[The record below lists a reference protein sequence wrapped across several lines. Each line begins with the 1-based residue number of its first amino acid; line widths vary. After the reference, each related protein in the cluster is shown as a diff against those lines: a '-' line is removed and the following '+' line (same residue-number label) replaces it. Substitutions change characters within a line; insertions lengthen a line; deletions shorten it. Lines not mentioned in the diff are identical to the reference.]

1 MNYSSTING
10 KHAGAANIL
19 PDHHIEDHY
28 NVGDGDDND
37 DRDTDKIGIFDG
49 TITISVASVN

>member
-1 MNYSSTING
+1 MTMMMFFYRKGEGQEARGLNYSSTING

-28 NVGDGDDND
+28 NVGDGDEND
-37 DRDTDKIGIFDG
+37 DRDF
-49 TITISVASVN
+49 

>member
-28 NVGDGDDND
+28 NVGDDND

-49 TITISVASVN
+49 TITISAASVN